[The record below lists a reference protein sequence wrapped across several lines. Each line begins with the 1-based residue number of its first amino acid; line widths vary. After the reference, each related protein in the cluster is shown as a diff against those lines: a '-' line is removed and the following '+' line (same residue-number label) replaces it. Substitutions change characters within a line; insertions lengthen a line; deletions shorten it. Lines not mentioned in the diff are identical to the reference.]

1 MDQAQPR
8 GVQEQ
13 VAAVQSLLGGNEP
26 EPVRDD
32 EPEQEAATDVEPEQS
47 ALGETLEEGA
57 VEDGVEATEVEATE
71 GTEEGG
77 EIRTV
82 SDFAKAAGWEPE
94 DIYKL
99 SVRLDSGEEIP
110 LGQMKDALQIAQRER
125 AEINAA
131 REGLQQEYMRLR
143 QAEQQIL
150 TGQTQITQEE
160 QTALGAIAAAQE
172 RFNSV
177 NWEELAQT
185 DPGKAAFLQQQ
196 IAVEYAG
203 AKENLKRIQG
213 QRGFMQQ
220 QVMSQ
225 LVAENNAKFLD
236 AVPEWRDP
244 AVAQKEGQ
252 ELDSFLMEKVGFAP
266 QELGSIVDARARVVA
281 LMALRWYQHVAN
293 VAGTV
298 QAVRKAPKPVVQP
311 GNRPA
316 KPIQVRKTETLVQKA
331 KTTQKRGDQIAAI
344 HALLNSR

>member
-1 MDQAQPR
+1 MDEQPR

-13 VAAVQSLLGGNEP
+13 VAAVQDLLSGKEP
-26 EPVRDD
+26 EEVRDD
-32 EPEQEAATDVEPEQS
+32 EPTGDAPNEPEQNAS
-47 ALGETLEEGA
+47 GETLEADA
-57 VEDGVEATEVEATE
+57 VEDGIEATEDVAQE

-82 SDFAKAAGWEPE
+82 VNFAKAAGWEPE

-99 SVRLDSGEEIP
+99 SVRLDSGDEIP
-110 LGQMKDALQIAQRER
+110 LGQMKDALQVAQRER
-125 AEINAA
+125 AEINAV
-131 REGLQQEYMRLR
+131 RDTLQQQYAQLR

-150 TGQTQITQEE
+150 TGQAQISQDE
-160 QTALGAIAAAQE
+160 QTAMGAVAAAQE

-185 DPGKAAFLQQQ
+185 DPGRAAFLQQQ

-203 AKENLKRIQG
+203 AKENLRQVQG
-213 QRGFMQQ
+213 MRGMMQQ

-225 LVAENNAKFLD
+225 LVQENNEKFLA

-244 AVAQKEGQ
+244 AIAQREGQ
-252 ELDSFLMEKVGFAP
+252 ELDGFLIEKVGFAP

-281 LMALRWYQHVAN
+281 LMALRWYQHVAK

-298 QAVRKAPKPVVQP
+298 QAVRKAPKPVMHP
-311 GNRPA
+311 GNRPIQPA
-316 KPIQVRKTETLVQKA
+316 QVRKTESLVQKA
-331 KTTQKRGDQIAAI
+331 KTTQKRGDQVAAI